1 MNEPKIYIDASFDGF
16 LIPLD
21 LLTSEGTLQFS
32 FNKKSKSPEGFLFH
46 IESENFVFS
55 FGYKDN
61 SFVLRRNNVISVLT
75 LDDLDQSN
83 GLLIFA
89 IWDHSEIKI
98 FAGKGEGNNKAGAA
112 PTPPEGP
119 PQSLI
124 KWARKQGMLPTETFI
139 TTAEFRQKVHHALST
154 ISQKVSQADAY
165 KSFWNIV
172 YDRRKISQRVPKTEP
187 ELQPLLQCLISDQM
201 LVSDIEV
208 IPEAHSGAGN
218 VDFLLVANIDGKLE
232 KICIEV
238 KLAHAQDLDHGYLV
252 QLPEYMRY
260 HEASYGIYC
269 VLNFKGEWF
278 EKPDLNGS
286 KDVLFHL
293 AEVSKDAKVPEL
305 NIIRPFEIWLAKP
318 VTASRK

>member
-1 MNEPKIYIDASFDGF
+1 MSEPKIYIDPSFDGF
-16 LIPLD
+16 IVPLD
-21 LLTSEGTLQFS
+21 LLTSEGTLQLS
-32 FNKKSKSPEGFLFH
+32 LDIAWESSEGFLFY
-46 IESENFVFS
+46 IESENFIFS
-55 FGYKDN
+55 FGYKN
-61 SFVLRRNNVISVLT
+61 NAFILRRNNVVSVLT
-75 LDDLDQSN
+75 LDDLDKSN

-89 IWDHSEIKI
+89 VWSHSEIKI
-98 FAGKGEGNNKAGAA
+98 FAGKGEGNNKTGAA
-112 PTPPEGP
+112 PTPPESP

-124 KWARKQGMLPTETFI
+124 KWARKQGMLPTESFVTA
-139 TTAEFRQKVHHALST
+139 AEFRQKVHHALNA

-172 YDRRKISQRVPKTEP
+172 YDGRKIFQRFPKTEP
-187 ELQPLLQCLISDQM
+187 ELQPLLQCLIADQM

-218 VDFLLVANIDGKLE
+218 VDFLLIANIKGKLE

-252 QLPEYMRY
+252 QLPEYMRH

-278 EKPDLNGS
+278 NKPDLNGS
-286 KDVLFHL
+286 EDVLFHL
-293 AEVSKDAKVPEL
+293 TKISKNAKVPEL
-305 NIIRPFEIWLAKP
+305 NMIRPFEIWLAKP